1 MKVSLNR
8 LPAPAEAGVHGN
20 VGLITTQA
28 GSWSDHYLAQY
39 HAAI

>member
-1 MKVSLNR
+1 MVSLGH
-8 LPAPAEAGVHGN
+8 LPAHAEAGVHRN

-39 HAAI
+39 HAAT